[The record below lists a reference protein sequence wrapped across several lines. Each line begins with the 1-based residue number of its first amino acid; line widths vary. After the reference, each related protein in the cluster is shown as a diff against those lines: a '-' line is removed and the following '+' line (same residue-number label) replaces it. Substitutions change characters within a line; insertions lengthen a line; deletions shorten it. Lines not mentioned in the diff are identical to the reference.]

1 MFTEQGNVFEYPSCM
16 IINAG
21 IRMEEPAR
29 ILTLD
34 CNRIC
39 KAKEYLL
46 LCSLLAVCIAYF
58 HKGIVNISLLAPGK
72 ND

>member
-16 IINAG
+16 IINAE
-21 IRMEEPAR
+21 IQMEEPER
-29 ILTLD
+29 ILTWG

-46 LCSLLAVCIAYF
+46 LCSLLAVYIAYF
-58 HKGIVNISLLAPGK
+58 HKRIVNISLLALRK